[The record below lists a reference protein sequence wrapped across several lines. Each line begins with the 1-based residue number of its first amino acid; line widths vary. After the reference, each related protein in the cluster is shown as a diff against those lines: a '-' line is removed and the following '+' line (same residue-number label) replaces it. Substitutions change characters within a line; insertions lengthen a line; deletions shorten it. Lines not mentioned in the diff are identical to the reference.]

1 MKKNDFIQRLD
12 HPLIEQAIARAEA
25 ASSGE
30 IRVVVMHR
38 PASDP
43 VADAQA
49 AFRRLS
55 MEKTRARNSVLLFVA
70 PESQTFA
77 IIGDEAV
84 HAKCGQPFWDELAA
98 VLQSAFARGE
108 FTAGIVTGIDRAGA
122 LLAAH
127 FPSRSDDIDELPNTV
142 SEQ

>member
-1 MKKNDFIQRLD
+1 MKKADFIQRLD

-38 PASDP
+38 PAPDP

-49 AFRRLS
+49 AFRRLG
-55 MEKTRARNSVLLFVA
+55 MGKTRERNGVLLFVA

-84 HAKCGQPFWDELAA
+84 HGKCGQPFWDELAA

-127 FPSRSDDIDELPNTV
+127 FPPRSDDIDELPNTV
-142 SEQ
+142 IEQ